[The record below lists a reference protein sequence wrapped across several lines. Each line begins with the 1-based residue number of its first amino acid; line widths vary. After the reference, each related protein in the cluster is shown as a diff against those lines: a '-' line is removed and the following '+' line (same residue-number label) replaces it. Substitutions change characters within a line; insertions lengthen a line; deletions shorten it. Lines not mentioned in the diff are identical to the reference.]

1 MRQTVKLLSSLPLSR
16 ILEKSAKYQKM
27 SEEYLNNAMIYASKL
42 NFAKAT
48 EFLWGAIAEAVKSIY
63 ALDDRTL
70 GEHRQIMKALEELVL
85 KKELA
90 DGARL
95 IQSIDQLHINFYE
108 GFVDEGRFLLLSKD
122 AYKLIT
128 ELFKALEVLKKQK
141 EKSFRA
147 RAT

>member
-1 MRQTVKLLSSLPLSR
+1 MKLLSSLPLRR
-16 ILEKSAKYQKM
+16 ILEKSARYQKL
-27 SEEYLNNAMIYASKL
+27 SEEYLRNAMMYASKL

-48 EFLWGAIAEAVKSIY
+48 EFLWGAIAETVKSIY
-63 ALDDRTL
+63 ALDDQTL

-85 KKELA
+85 RKGLP

-108 GFVDEGRFLLLSKD
+108 GFVDEGRFLSLSKD

-128 ELFKALEVLKKQK
+128 ELSKTLEELKKQK
-141 EKSFRA
+141 VFMP
-147 RAT
+147 